1 MALKPAAPGTG
12 VPDAWRASCRRFGR
26 AAQVGVASCAAL
38 LLSACSGG
46 PLDPHGPVAEQER
59 LIIFN
64 ALAIMLAIVI
74 PTIALAIG
82 VTWWFRATNPRAK
95 RRPDFVY
102 SGRVEIVMWT
112 VPLLTVLFLS
122 GLIWTSTHDLDPY
135 KRLPAPNGR
144 TLEVRVV
151 ALDWKWLFI
160 YPEQGVA
167 SVNQLVI
174 PVGEPVHLSMTSA
187 SVMNTFFAPQLAG
200 MIYMMNG
207 MVTQLS
213 LQADHPGDYYGRS
226 GHFSGDGFSDMKFTA
241 RAVPAD
247 QFEQWANMT
256 HASGQ
261 VLDRGA
267 YADLEKQNVPPH
279 PFTYRGVDPGLFRA
293 ITTQEIPPAGGP
305 TSGRGGPGI
314 KEEAQR

>member
-1 MALKPAAPGTG
+1 MPAGAG
-12 VPDAWRASCRRFGR
+12 
-26 AAQVGVASCAAL
+26 AAIVGIL
-38 LLSACSGG
+38 LLSGCSGG
-46 PLDPHGPVAEQER
+46 PLDPHGPIAGQER

-74 PTIALAIG
+74 PTIVFAVG
-82 VTWWFRATNPRAK
+82 VTWWFREGNPRAK

-122 GLIWTSTHDLDPY
+122 GLIWTSSHDLDPY
-135 KRLPAPNGR
+135 KRLPETNGR
-144 TLEVRVV
+144 TIEVQVV

-167 SVNQLVI
+167 SVNVLEV

-187 SVMNTFFAPQLAG
+187 SVMNTFSVPQLAG
-200 MIYMMNG
+200 MIYVMNG
-207 MVTQLS
+207 MLTQLS
-213 LQADHPGDYYGRS
+213 LQADHPGDFYGRS
-226 GHFSGDGFSDMKFTA
+226 GMFSGDGFSDMKFTA

-247 QFEQWANMT
+247 RFQQWIDT
-256 HASGQ
+256 TRTDGST
-261 VLDRGA
+261 LDRAA
-267 YADLEKQNVPPH
+267 YGELMKQNVPAQPI
-279 PFTYRGVDPGLFRA
+279 TYRAVDADLFKA
-293 ITTQEIPPAGGP
+293 IVTQEIAPAAGP

-314 KEEAQR
+314 KEEAQK